1 MTINGADH
9 EMTFEQAFTRL
20 EDVVRQLEGGT
31 ASLDRAIS
39 LYEEGMKLS
48 KLCDGMLQ
56 GAQLRVTRLQE
67 ELTAPNASQGRSAGA
82 DTGHQANR
90 PQGGT
95 YTNGGSGSFDE
106 AENLPW

>member
-67 ELTAPNASQGRSAGA
+67 ELTAPNSSHGQPTSGDAGR
-82 DTGHQANR
+82 QAKG

-95 YTNGGSGSFDE
+95 YANGGSGSFDE